1 MTARAKPVTEA
12 DPLQGSAGNG
22 PSQTKQWGADG
33 HCPGLVEAA
42 KKIAMLLGWC
52 GRPVLLVPAVSHWC
66 PASHEQRFR
75 VLAET

>member
-33 HCPGLVEAA
+33 HCPGLVEAG
-42 KKIAMLLGWC
+42 KIIAMLLG
-52 GRPVLLVPAVSHWC
+52 
-66 PASHEQRFR
+66 
-75 VLAET
+75 